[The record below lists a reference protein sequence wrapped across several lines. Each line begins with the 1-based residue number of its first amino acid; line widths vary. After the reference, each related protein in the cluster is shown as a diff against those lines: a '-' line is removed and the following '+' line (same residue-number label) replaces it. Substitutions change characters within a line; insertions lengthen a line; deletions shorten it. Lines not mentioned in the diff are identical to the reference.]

1 MDNTPQRTHTPLKFR
16 RFTGS
21 AGGSFADDDTKR
33 YHVFPG
39 NGVWSLEIRELTTTA
54 GVLPRHY
61 RLPVIDGGQ
70 YDTEAFCIAVANAY
84 SALGDDYQPGKHQYH
99 SRFVEAVQRA
109 YRATTPTKRV
119 RVTPV
124 QRAALVTIAAD
135 SCAPGVKGVTLD
147 ALEAKGLTTP
157 NRDPHSLRW
166 YLTDAG
172 RTLLPAAV
180 GASDATPQ
188 NAATTQE
195 QTTMTTP
202 DPAARFEARTNDAGN
217 VVVWDYQL
225 NRAALT
231 LFPSDDSAY
240 TVDLMNRDPRA
251 TAVLVDGIAVH
262 KLRLPHERAAFPF
275 AQSNHAVH
283 DGDVLVHGDLVAILI
298 DTAYPVALSVNAKGC
313 PRLEPGHNWLTL
325 AGGRYANAFHV
336 AVKVAQQ
343 HRIPLL
349 EPEEPPMQPM
359 DAEADVEPVE
369 TPAADAGRYSV
380 RMAEPGKL
388 GAYGVWDD
396 VLNRFATTGYGE
408 DDAEF
413 WRENMAR
420 STRDT
425 AELIDGIAV
434 HTLDET
440 DGEAAYG
447 WTQCNDQFKSGDV
460 LVFADVVA
468 IMVKAWPCAITV
480 ADRGFHAGLAP
491 GASWLTMDDGEYA
504 AAYRVAVKVAQSLG
518 LPLSAPVEGENGDA
532 GTAHPAPLRVSLL
545 PDVDGL
551 RDAVREVIDNPEE
564 PYQAAGQEQREAE
577 RAPRCEQ
584 HARRGTGHGVCDA
597 PLDAHGGCPVAFNH
611 VDSVT
616 GGEL

>member
-70 YDTEAFCIAVANAY
+70 YDTEAFCVAVANAY

-195 QTTMTTP
+195 QTTMTTAP
-202 DPAARFEARTNDAGN
+202 ADPARFTVQTTDNGSPL
-217 VVVWDYQL
+217 VWDTTL
-225 NRAALT
+225 NRAAVT
-231 LFPSDDSAY
+231 LFPREDNEYCAAR
-240 TVDLMNRDPRA
+240 LNNDPRA
-251 TAVLVDGIAVH
+251 TAALVDGIAVH
-262 KLRLPHERAAFPF
+262 TLKLSPIGTIYGYALHCP
-275 AQSNHAVH
+275 AVH
-283 DGDVLVHGDLVAILI
+283 DGDVLVAGDVVAILC
-298 DTAYPVALSVNAKGC
+298 DVAYPYAISEHGHGC
-313 PRLEPGHNWLTL
+313 YRQESDPFWLTL
-325 AGGRYANAFHV
+325 SGGTYADAYRV
-336 AVKVAQQ
+336 AVKVAQE
-343 HRIPLL
+343 RGIPLAL
-349 EPEEPPMQPM
+349 
-359 DAEADVEPVE
+359 PVE
-369 TPAADAGRYSV
+369 TETPAETPAVDTPRYSV
-380 RMAEPGKL
+380 RMAESGKL

-396 VLNRFATTGYGE
+396 VLNRFAATGYGE

-413 WRENMAR
+413 WRENMSR
-420 STRDT
+420 STWDT
-425 AELIDGIAV
+425 AALVDGIAV
-434 HTLDET
+434 HTLDTT
-440 DGEAAYG
+440 DGEQAYAF
-447 WTQCNDQFKSGDV
+447 TQCNDQFKSGDV

-468 IMVKAWPCAITV
+468 IMVGAWPCAITV

-491 GASWLTMDDGEYA
+491 GGSWLILDGGRYA
-504 AAYRVAVKVAQSLG
+504 DAYRAAVKVARSLG

-532 GTAHPAPLRVSLL
+532 GPVHPAPPRVSLL

-551 RDAVREVIDNPEE
+551 RDAVREVIGTPDD
-564 PYQAAGQEQREAE
+564 PYQAAGREQRAAE
-577 RAPRCEQ
+577 QAPRCEQ

-597 PLDAHGGCPVAFNH
+597 ILDAQGGCPVAFNH
-611 VDSVT
+611 VDSAT